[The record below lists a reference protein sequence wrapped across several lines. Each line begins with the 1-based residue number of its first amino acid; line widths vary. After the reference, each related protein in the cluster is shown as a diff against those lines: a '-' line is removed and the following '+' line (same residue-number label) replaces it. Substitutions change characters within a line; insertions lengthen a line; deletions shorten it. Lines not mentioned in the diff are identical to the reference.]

1 MGYVKN
7 ATKDFILNLDVA
19 ENTAHIIVYATGRQ
33 ENIKVE
39 LRDITGKILFDK
51 VTILSPENIFKSQV
65 NIAEQL
71 PENLILSLYDNNGK
85 LLLEY
90 KADKPEIKPT
100 PDPAKDVY
108 KRQVPGIQ
116 CKRLCNEIQIR

>member
-1 MGYVKN
+1 MEEKSWKQYFLPYSEVGYVKN

-51 VTILSPENIFKSQV
+51 VTILSRENIFKSQV

-71 PENLILSLYDNNGK
+71 GGKNLILSLYDNNGK
-85 LLLEY
+85 LLFR
-90 KADKPEIKPT
+90 
-100 PDPAKDVY
+100 V
-108 KRQVPGIQ
+108 
-116 CKRLCNEIQIR
+116 